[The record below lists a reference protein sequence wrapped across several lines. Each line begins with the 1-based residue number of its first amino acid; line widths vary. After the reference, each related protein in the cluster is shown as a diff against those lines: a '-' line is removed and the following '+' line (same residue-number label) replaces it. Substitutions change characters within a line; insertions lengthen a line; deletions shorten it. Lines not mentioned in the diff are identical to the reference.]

1 MNSFISK
8 ISNHYALLYKISLF
22 VLAMLILLFIFPKE
36 AKFKYDYH
44 NGRPWMHADLIA
56 PFDFAILKPDSQLKA
71 EKSASLKNFRPYF
84 SKNNNIAQVETEKCK
99 DEFSQQWA
107 IRYKNTKLFAFK
119 QALQEITDML
129 YRYYEKGII
138 ENNAEIQYKTPD
150 YIFIQI
156 NDDKIAEER
165 FLNEVYTLSN
175 AREEIKLE
183 LFGNKSF
190 DSTFYPIVQNH
201 LVENIK
207 YEAEKTQTDKQS
219 LMSRI
224 SPTYSLIQK
233 GEKIISK
240 GEILNNAKFLVV
252 ESLRQQYEKQT
263 DASHKSSFLIIGQ
276 IILISLSMA
285 VFAMFLYAFR
295 RDIYNHNKKLVFL
308 LMLIIMMVGITSV
321 VSNNYVEFLYM
332 LPICMLP
339 LLVRV
344 FFDTRLAL
352 FVHLITII
360 LIGFLVPNS
369 FEFLF
374 LQLIAGIITI
384 ISVVNLHRRSQFF
397 LTSFLIFLTYN
408 ITHIGIV
415 LIEDAS
421 IQKILFSD
429 VAMFA
434 VSAFTTLIAYPL
446 IYLFEKTFGFVTNVS
461 LLELADTNN
470 TLLRKLSML
479 APGTFQHSLQVANL
493 AEEAVYSVGG
503 NPLLVRVGAL
513 YHDIGKIEMPQYF
526 IENLSSGMNPH
537 NEITAL
543 ESAQIL
549 LQHVTRGIEIARKH
563 KIPEQVID
571 FIRTHHGTKKTEY
584 FYNQYKNAHPD
595 EVIDESLFTYRGPVP
610 VSLETCILM
619 MADSI
624 EAASRSIPFPD
635 EEKINNMVETVTNR
649 QLENEQFI
657 HAEISFRDINQIKKI
672 FKQKLLNIYHIRI
685 SYPEI

>member
-1 MNSFISK
+1 MNDFASK
-8 ISNHYALLYKISLF
+8 LRNHYALLYKMVLF
-22 VLAMLILLFIFPKE
+22 VLAVVILLFIFPKE

-44 NGRPWMHADLIA
+44 NGKPWMHADLIA
-56 PFDFAILKPDSQLKA
+56 PFDFAILKPDSQLNA
-71 EKSASLKNFRPYF
+71 EKSASLKNFKPYF
-84 SKNNNIAQVETEKCK
+84 SKNNSISLREIEKCK
-99 DEFSQQWA
+99 EEFSQHWA
-107 IRYKNTKLFAFK
+107 ILYKNTNLFAFK
-119 QALQEITDML
+119 QTEQNISDLL
-129 YRYYEKGII
+129 SRFYNNGII
-138 ENNAEIQYKTPD
+138 ENNPEIQNKPPD
-150 YIFIQI
+150 FIFIQI
-156 NDDKIAEER
+156 NDDKVAEEH
-165 FLNEVYTLSN
+165 FLNEVYTLSS
-175 AREEIKLE
+175 AQEEIKLE
-183 LFGNKSF
+183 LFGNKSL
-190 DSTFYPIVQNH
+190 DSSFYPIIQRH

-207 YEAEKTQTDKQS
+207 FEVEKTQTDKQS
-219 LMSRI
+219 LLSLI
-224 SPTYSLIQK
+224 SPTYGLIQK

-240 GEILNNAKFLVV
+240 GEILNSPKFLVI
-252 ESLRQQYEKQT
+252 ESLRRQYEKQT
-263 DASHKSSFLIIGQ
+263 DVTHKSILLILGQ
-276 IILISLSMA
+276 VILISMSMT
-285 VFAMFLYAFR
+285 VFALFLYAFR

-321 VSNNYVEFLYM
+321 VANNYVDYLYM
-332 LPICMLP
+332 VPICMVP

-397 LTSFLIFLTYN
+397 LTSFLILLTYN
-408 ITHIGIV
+408 ITHLGIV

-421 IQKILFSD
+421 IQKILLSD

-434 VSAFTTLIAYPL
+434 VSAITTLLAYPL
-446 IYLFEKTFGFVTNVS
+446 IYMFEKIFGFVTNVS

-526 IENLSSGMNPH
+526 IENQSSGMNPH
-537 NEITAL
+537 SEITPL

-549 LQHVTRGIEIARKH
+549 IQHVIRGIEIARKH
-563 KIPEQVID
+563 KVPEQIID

-584 FYNQYKNAHPD
+584 FYNQYKIAHPN
-595 EVIDESLFTYRGPVP
+595 EPIDEARFTYRGPVP

-619 MADSI
+619 MADSV
-624 EAASRSIPFPD
+624 EAASRSLTQPD
-635 EEKINNMVETVTNR
+635 EEKINNLVESVTNR
-649 QLENEQFI
+649 QLENDQFI